1 MTEQTITQPT
11 PADLGFAFP
20 AEWAKHARTL
30 MGWPFDESYWEG
42 YLDAARDD
50 FTRLVSTI
58 ARFEPVLLAVA
69 DDEAE
74 ADAKRRLETEQGLKN
89 ITFHRL
95 TLDDVW
101 FRDIAPLFVRNKT
114 GEVAATDW
122 HFNGWGNKFR
132 WRNDTQVAEVIAER
146 LELPHFKVPIV
157 MEGGALEI
165 NSEGVCLTTRQ
176 CLLNQ
181 NRNPN
186 LSETEIEGYLKA
198 YLGVKHVIWLNE
210 GLEGDKT
217 DGHIDTITRFAN
229 DGIIVTSIC
238 EDEADTNYAPLQE
251 NLALLRTVRRPNGE
265 PYALVELPLPK
276 KRIDFDDE
284 RLPLTYANFYVG
296 NGFVVVPTYDDV
308 NDARALDILKG
319 AFLGREV
326 IGLPSLGLI
335 TGGGSFHCVTQQQPA
350 GQQPIVHPTG
360 EAYRG

>member
-1 MTEQTITQPT
+1 
-11 PADLGFAFP
+11 
-20 AEWAKHARTL
+20 

-42 YLDAARDD
+42 YLGAARED
-50 FTRLVSTI
+50 FTRLVSSI

-74 ADAKRRLETEQGLKN
+74 ADARERLRATEGFSN
-89 ITFHRL
+89 ITLYRL

-101 FRDIAPLFVRNKT
+101 FRDIAPLFVRNEA

-122 HFNGWGNKFR
+122 QFNGWGGKFR
-132 WRNDTQVAEVIAER
+132 WRNDTQVPKVVAEK
-146 LELPHFKVPIV
+146 LELPRFEIPIV

-165 NSEGVCLTTRQ
+165 NGENVCLTTRQ

-186 LSETEIEGYLKA
+186 LSEAEIEGYLKA

-217 DGHIDTITRFAN
+217 DGHIDTITRFAS
-229 DGIIVTSIC
+229 DSTIITSVC
-238 EDEADTNYAPLQE
+238 EDKNDTNYAPLQE
-251 NLALLRTVRRPNGE
+251 NLTLLQSARRPNGE
-265 PYALVELPLPK
+265 PYTIVELPLPK
-276 KRIDFDDE
+276 KRIDLGDE
-284 RLPLTYANFYVG
+284 RLPLTYANFYIG

-308 NDARALDILKG
+308 NDAPALDILQDV
-319 AFLGREV
+319 FIDREV

-335 TGGGSFHCVTQQQPA
+335 TGGGSFHCVTQQQP
-350 GQQPIVHPTG
+350 TG